1 MRHIC
6 YYNLPEL
13 KLTSMELYKQPLY
26 YEIAFSFVDPKKQV
40 DGFERLIKKFSRIRV
55 RRFLDIACGT
65 SLQLREIAKRGYG
78 AVGLDLSSQ
87 MVAYLRNKAKEEGL
101 KIETVTADMTNF
113 RLKKKADF
121 AFIMMGSFM
130 FESNE
135 RFLKH
140 LDSVAA
146 SLNKGGLYFIQNLSL
161 DWADSGK
168 QSWLM
173 KRGGIKVKTTYKRVF
188 KNILNQI
195 FTENLIFEVNDKG
208 KKKKFVQQ
216 RTLKFVF
223 PQEFKALIKSNGKF
237 DFLGWWKGD
246 SNGWHLDRP
255 LEKAKNLNGNFA
267 LLRRR

>member
-1 MRHIC
+1 MK
-6 YYNLPEL
+6 L
-13 KLTSMELYKQPLY
+13 KLYKQPLY
-26 YEIAFSFVDPKKQV
+26 YEIALGFIDPKKQV
-40 DGFERLIKKFSRIRV
+40 DDFERLIKRFSRIKAK
-55 RRFLDIACGT
+55 RFLDIACGT
-65 SLQLREIAKRGYG
+65 SLQLREIVKRGYG

-87 MVAYLRNKAKEEGL
+87 MIGYLKKKAKEEGL

-113 RLKKKADF
+113 HLKKKVDF
-121 AFIMMGSFM
+121 AFIMMGSFV

-173 KRGGIKVKTTYKRVF
+173 KRDGIKVKTTYERVF
-188 KNILNQI
+188 KNTLNQI
-195 FTENLIFEVNDKG
+195 FMEKLIFEVNDNG
-208 KKKKFVQQ
+208 KRKKFVQQ
-216 RTLKFVF
+216 RNLKFIF
-223 PQEFKALIKSNGKF
+223 PQEFKALVKSNGKF

-246 SNGWHLDRP
+246 SKGWRLDQP

-267 LLRRR
+267 ILRRK